1 MSNIVSR
8 RGLNPWPSYICLVK
22 HSNHWVMSL
31 IYNSHNISAGQ
42 YSDEIETRPFNHLIS
57 KRIGE
62 CSALHFRNSFW
73 FSVPFRN
80 ISSYSRK
87 SNQLRFKS
95 DANKIPLLIL
105 QEPDCPDERKEGK
118 RLVYDLAR
126 GVSDHPSHSLGD
138 GRRCTRFP

>member
-1 MSNIVSR
+1 MH
-8 RGLNPWPSYICLVK
+8 C
-22 HSNHWVMSL
+22 
-31 IYNSHNISAGQ
+31 
-42 YSDEIETRPFNHLIS
+42 T
-57 KRIGE
+57 
-62 CSALHFRNSFW
+62 FRSSW

-105 QEPDCPDERKEGK
+105 QEPDEGKEGK

-126 GVSDHPSHSLGD
+126 GVSDHPSHYLGD